1 MSGTHP
7 ADEQFR
13 SWIITVTTSARGNLE
28 TVRTS
33 VETCG
38 FTVDRVLP
46 ALGQLSGRAPD
57 AAVAEVAALQEV
69 SSVDPDTSVN
79 VVPPDSEVQ

>member
-7 ADEQFR
+7 AEEQLR
-13 SWIITVTTSARGNLE
+13 SWIITLTTSARGDME

-33 VETCG
+33 VETLG
-38 FTVDRVLP
+38 FTVERVLP

-57 AAVAEVAALQEV
+57 TSVAEVAALKEV
-69 SSVDPDTSVN
+69 SSVDPDTSVS
-79 VVPPDSEVQ
+79 VAPPDSEVQ